1 MSSITS
7 EFNDRTRRAYLSMA
21 AFNADIFTYTTALNS
36 TTYVV
41 EGTLSAVSGA
51 TAGNCPQ
58 GRFLYENG
66 RKLFPGANPGITTYM
81 VGVFD
86 PVSFLSGYI
95 DPNSEKFTLMNTD
108 KPVDQANSSN
118 VFGTNPNGSTSDLAP
133 PVFTR
138 GDVIVG
144 GNMAITGT
152 TLIGG
157 ATTISTGGLTIT
169 AGGLTITDG
178 KLNLDAVGTNASVGT
193 GSMATG
199 SIVGGFRRLTV
210 NTSAVTAASKI
221 FLTNVDQVNSGTV
234 YSVESLIP
242 TTSFQ
247 IVSNNTSDG
256 STINWLIIN

>member
-1 MSSITS
+1 
-7 EFNDRTRRAYLSMA
+7 MA
-21 AFNADIFTYTTALNS
+21 AFNNDIFTYTTALNS
-36 TTYVV
+36 TTYVI

-66 RKLFPGANPGITTYM
+66 RKLFTGANPGITTYM

-118 VFGTNPNGSTSDLAP
+118 VFGTNPTGGTSDLAL

-138 GDVIVG
+138 GDIIAL
-144 GNMAITGT
+144 GNMSVTGT
-152 TLIGG
+152 ALIGG
-157 ATTISTGGLTIT
+157 ATTISTGGLTITAGGLTIT

-178 KLNLDAVGTNASVGT
+178 KLNLDAVGTNASVGV
-193 GSMATG
+193 AT
-199 SIVGGFRRLTV
+199 LTAGAV
-210 NTSAVTAASKI
+210 TVATTAVTASSIILVSHK
-221 FLTNVDQVNSGTV
+221 VVVGTQGI
-234 YSVESLIP
+234 LRTDTI
-242 TTSFQ
+242 TAGTSFT
-247 IVSNNTSDG
+247 IESSTGVLDTS
-256 STINWLIIN
+256 TVNWLIIN